1 MRKNEF
7 LFMRI
12 NKFDFNL
19 PSLILKFSMLS
30 MSQFAWFW
38 QIVFE
43 YPLDSHVSTRATFYF
58 ETIIAIDI
66 K

>member
-1 MRKNEF
+1 MRINEF
-7 LFMRI
+7 LLI

-19 PSLILKFSMLS
+19 PSLILKFST
-30 MSQFAWFW
+30 SQSEWFW
-38 QIVFE
+38 QIILE

-58 ETIIAIDI
+58 ETIIAIDT